1 MREIKLSDLPEG
13 AVVINGNVASFE
25 LPNPDNP
32 DKPIQGSAVV
42 VGDSLHLFTD
52 RSSIQKRFLA
62 YHGL

>member
-1 MREIKLSDLPEG
+1 MKKVPLTDLPEG

-25 LPNPDNP
+25 LPHPDNP
-32 DKPIQGSAVV
+32 AKPIPGSAVV

-62 YHGL
+62 HHGL

>member
-1 MREIKLSDLPEG
+1 MRQVPLSDLPEG

-42 VGDSLHLFTD
+42 VGAALHLFTD
-52 RSSIQKRFLA
+52 RSSIQKRFKMCC
-62 YHGL
+62 